1 MAARLLLAI
10 VALVAGVSNWVTAV
24 EHPGGTVASVHEP
37 HVVEP
42 IVLGGPDAER
52 ARRDLLRRAVL
63 ETAPSHDG
71 PSIETEP
78 AATEISSCRFLQ
90 DKPSGTTPKF
100 TCVLPNGE
108 VVKVKYGRHPEIHAE
123 VAASQLLRLLGYP
136 ADTVA
141 MVARLRCVGC
151 PRYPFSG
158 SYVLANAVTRRL
170 LARPPDVSGYTEFTW
185 VSMERKFPAR
195 PIETASTKG
204 WHWWELEEVGD
215 RARTAARRAEI
226 DALKLL
232 AAFLAHWDNKSE
244 NQRLVCLDR
253 DADASCRRPLALVQ
267 DLGATFGPMKANLAR
282 WRELPVWHDRA
293 RCSLSMR
300 NLPYGGA
307 SFADTTVSE
316 AGRARLAARLTS
328 LPDEDVRGLF
338 AYARF
343 PEYHSGT
350 DDGKDLD
357 AWTSAFR
364 HRADQI
370 VETRCPA

>member
-1 MAARLLLAI
+1 MVLAI
-10 VALVAGVSNWVTAV
+10 VALGAGVSNWVAAV
-24 EHPGGTVASVHEP
+24 EHPAGIPAAAREP
-37 HVVEP
+37 RVLEP
-42 IVLGGPDAER
+42 IVLDGPGAER
-52 ARRDLLRRAVL
+52 IRRDLLRRAAL
-63 ETAPSHDG
+63 ETAPSPGG
-71 PSIETEP
+71 PAIETAP
-78 AATEISSCRFLQ
+78 APTEISSCRFVQ

-136 ADTVA
+136 ADTVL
-141 MVARLRCVGC
+141 MVAHLRCEGC

-170 LARPPDVSGYTEFTW
+170 LARPPDATGYTDFTW
-185 VSMERKFPAR
+185 VSMERRFPAR
-195 PIETASTKG
+195 AIETASVKG

-253 DADASCRRPLALVQ
+253 DMDASCGRPLALVQ
-267 DLGATFGPMKANLAR
+267 DLGATFGPMKVNLAR
-282 WRELPVWHDRA
+282 WRELPVWDDRH

-316 AGRARLAARLTS
+316 AGRARLAARLAA
-328 LPDEDVRGLF
+328 LPDDDVRNLF

-350 DDGKDLD
+350 HDRKDLD
-357 AWTSAFR
+357 AWTTAFR
-364 HRADQI
+364 HRANQI
-370 VETRCPA
+370 VELRCPA